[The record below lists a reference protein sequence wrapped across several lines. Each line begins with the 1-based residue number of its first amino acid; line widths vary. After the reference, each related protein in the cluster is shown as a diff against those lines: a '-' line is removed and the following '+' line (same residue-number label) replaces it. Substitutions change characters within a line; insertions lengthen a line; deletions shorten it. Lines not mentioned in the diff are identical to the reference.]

1 MGRRGTHEH
10 AQGMRRGTV
19 TWAGLYRGEARMG
32 PWGHARDG
40 WAGTCVS
47 WGDWIGQPA
56 RWLVQ
61 ALGPHTRC
69 CIAYI

>member
-1 MGRRGTHEH
+1 
-10 AQGMRRGTV
+10 
-19 TWAGLYRGEARMG
+19 MG

-47 WGDWIGQPA
+47 WGDWIDQPA